1 MNEVTHL
8 FKTEAAGTCAEVL
21 DFWLYE
27 CSLDEAPDAAQVAAW
42 RDVFQARGGAFAGSG
57 SANGVDGDSYQDMF
71 TWADSIFSDSYI

>member
-42 RDVFQARGGAFAGSG
+42 RAVFQARAGAFTRLATICQSWLDTE
-57 SANGVDGDSYQDMF
+57 A
-71 TWADSIFSDSYI
+71 ADV

>member
-8 FKTEAAGTCAEVL
+8 FKTEAAGTCADVL

-42 RDVFQARGGAFAGSG
+42 RAVFQARGGAFARLAAVCQSWLDTE
-57 SANGVDGDSYQDMF
+57 A
-71 TWADSIFSDSYI
+71 ADV